1 MIAQRIKPGVILI
14 SKQEMNGNVES
25 YTMLDVSKEDALEL
39 LFASNK
45 VERTADGFVI
55 KYEDNELVSKMYKA
69 IANKHQQSN
78 PNFMNVSQTYT
89 LNDDDI
95 EGTSL
100 LLRDP
105 KKHIIKVCRRSTTN
119 SNKCNINRLFI
130 PNKYRDRFFKDVQLC
145 QRYKDTN
152 KWEID
157 SRDVDIYTEWSNFM
171 NDSYFG
177 IISELKAKGRL
188 N

>member
-1 MIAQRIKPGVILI
+1 MIAQRIKPGVLLI
-14 SKQEMNGNVES
+14 SKNEMQDSLES
-25 YTMLDVSKEDALEL
+25 FTMLNVSKDDALEL
-39 LFASNK
+39 LFASEN

-55 KYEDNELVSKMYKA
+55 KYNDSDLVSKMYKA
-69 IANKHQQSN
+69 IACKHKESN
-78 PNFMNVSQTYT
+78 PKFIDVSTKYT
-89 LNDDDI
+89 LKDDDI
-95 EGTSL
+95 DGTSL

-105 KKHIIKVCRRSTTN
+105 KKHIIKVCRRSTAK
-119 SNKCNINRLFI
+119 SNECNINRLFI
-130 PNKYRDRFFKDVQLC
+130 PNKYRDRFFKDVLLC

-157 SRDVDIYTEWSNFM
+157 SRDIDIYTEWSNFM

-177 IISELKAKGRL
+177 IISELREKGRL